1 MRGVYSVLPNDV
13 YLRWDSP
20 GVEDVKPEEE
30 QKLVEVALAMNLME
44 NLNFHHHSYR
54 ATHGKTKGTEYGKLS
69 VMSDLPPHL
78 RTRHL
83 AQEGYRRKCSD
94 FFTNVPMI
102 KLRDIYLDIMKLR
115 GKYFDDPTTLWT
127 KTAFRTN
134 ASNFYAQSAF
144 RFGDVYRYMG
154 LFPADD
160 EMSKKTSEKVQSGES
175 RETLGVWLQAHSQE
189 KGAKC
194 EIKIQLGTGSTHH
207 PIEYISIMWG
217 EILSRPKRRVFWEDR
232 MRLDQWRGLAA
243 HRPLGSIN
251 RLNKI
256 VYT

>member
-1 MRGVYSVLPNDV
+1 MLPN
-13 YLRWDSP
+13 
-20 GVEDVKPEEE
+20 
-30 QKLVEVALAMNLME
+30 
-44 NLNFHHHSYR
+44 
-54 ATHGKTKGTEYGKLS
+54 TKIIP
-69 VMSDLPPHL
+69 MS
-78 RTRHL
+78 
-83 AQEGYRRKCSD
+83 
-94 FFTNVPMI
+94 
-102 KLRDIYLDIMKLR
+102 
-115 GKYFDDPTTLWT
+115 
-127 KTAFRTN
+127 
-134 ASNFYAQSAF
+134 FYAQSAF

-194 EIKIQLGTGSTHH
+194 EIKRFSSEQAQLTTLLNISRLCGVKYRLCIKRSAPLSFH
-207 PIEYISIMWG
+207 PK
-217 EILSRPKRRVFWEDR
+217 ILSRPKRRVFWEDR